1 MEATTVQAAT
11 EVVENAQNTPILTK
25 GIGPELLDQAES
37 NLPEKFKGKSVYDV
51 AESYSS
57 LESEFSRTK
66 AQVKELEE
74 KARKAEM
81 YEQMLAQQQV
91 QTQQP
96 IQTQQ
101 IDPNQEFNQLWEQ
114 DPALAVKSGMGR
126 LEQKLQ
132 YAMQDLELKS
142 NYERAKSSYS
152 DFNELEPVMK
162 QIATELLPLVK
173 ADQVSNPVT
182 LDVLYA
188 LARAKTEDARV
199 RRAQESGMQQ
209 AAQARREKSA
219 AYMEGSSPVGQA
231 TKSFEDMTLEEM
243 ARELGR
249 VQR

>member
-11 EVVENAQNTPILTK
+11 EVVENSQNTPILTK

-81 YEQMLAQQQV
+81 YEQLLAQQQA

-132 YAMQDLELKS
+132 YAIQDLELK
-142 NYERAKSSYS
+142 NAYDRASKTYP
-152 DFNELEPVMK
+152 DFMELEPVMK
-162 QIATELLPLVK
+162 QIAVELLPLVRS
-173 ADQVSNPVT
+173 DQVGNPVT
-182 LDVLYA
+182 LDVLYNV
-188 LARAKTEDARV
+188 ARARTEDARL
-199 RRAQESGMQQ
+199 RRAQENG
-209 AAQARREKSA
+209 AQRAQESRRERNA
-219 AYMEGSSPVGQA
+219 AYMEGSTPVSSSQ
-231 TKSFEDMTLEEM
+231 KNFEDLSLEEM